1 MSSQKKV
8 TGFKKYL
15 HLASC
20 IGAAIVIIGA
30 LFKIMHWPG
39 ASIALICG
47 LGTEALLFALFAID
61 IPHEE
66 VDWTLAYPELV
77 PGMGADKA
85 HHDDTHETGISP
97 TQKLDHEL
105 SNAKIGPELMESLR
119 EGMESLSNNA
129 KQMADISKAN
139 IATSAYVESVEDAAK
154 NVSNLSNSYSKAAES
169 LMSLSISHDVSK
181 DLGDQINKASR
192 NLAAL
197 NASYELQ
204 LQESKDHL
212 SVTSKFHDGLS
223 ELMKNLND
231 SVDDTRKYRQEMSN
245 LSNNLSALNNI
256 YGNML
261 TAMNFNRG
269 ANS

>member
-1 MSSQKKV
+1 
-8 TGFKKYL
+8 
-15 HLASC
+15 
-20 IGAAIVIIGA
+20 
-30 LFKIMHWPG
+30 
-39 ASIALICG
+39 
-47 LGTEALLFALFAID
+47 
-61 IPHEE
+61 
-66 VDWTLAYPELV
+66 
-77 PGMGADKA
+77 
-85 HHDDTHETGISP
+85 
-97 TQKLDHEL
+97 
-105 SNAKIGPELMESLR
+105 
-119 EGMESLSNNA
+119 
-129 KQMADISKAN
+129 MADISKAN
-139 IATSAYVESVEDAAK
+139 IATNTYVESVEDAAK

-181 DLGDQINKASR
+181 DLGEQINMASK

>member
-1 MSSQKKV
+1 MSKMKKV

-20 IGAAIVIIGA
+20 LGAAVVIIGA

-39 ASIALICG
+39 ASAALIGG

-66 VDWTLAYPELV
+66 VDWTLAYPVLAGVGEL
-77 PGMGADKA
+77 
-85 HHDDTHETGISP
+85 HHEQEEGHDQGLTVS
-97 TQKLDHEL
+97 QKLDHEL

-139 IATSAYVESVEDAAK
+139 IVTNAYVESVEDAAK

-169 LMSLSISHDVSK
+169 LMSLSISHDVSQ
-181 DLGDQINKASR
+181 DLGEQINKASK

-212 SVTSKFHDGLS
+212 SVTSRFHDGLS

-231 SVDDTRKYRQEMSN
+231 SVEDTRKYRQEMGN
-245 LSNNLSALNNI
+245 LSSNLSALNNI

-261 TAMNFNRG
+261 SAMNFNKG

>member
-1 MSSQKKV
+1 MSKIKKV

-20 IGAAIVIIGA
+20 LGAAVVIIGA

-39 ASIALICG
+39 ASAALIGG

-77 PGMGADKA
+77 PGMGGHKEE
-85 HHDDTHETGISP
+85 HEESHEPGLTVS
-97 TQKLDHEL
+97 QKLDAEL
-105 SNAKIGPELMESLR
+105 ANAKIGPDLMESLR
-119 EGMESLSNNA
+119 ESMESLSTNA
-129 KQMADISKAN
+129 KQMSDISKAS
-139 IATSAYVESVEDAAK
+139 IATNTYVESVEDAAK
-154 NVSNLSNSYSKAAES
+154 NVSNLSTSYSKAAES

-181 DLGDQINKASR
+181 DLGEQINSASR

-204 LQESKDHL
+204 LQESKNHL
-212 SVTSKFHDGLS
+212 GVTSKFHDGLA

-231 SVDDTRKYRQEMSN
+231 SVDDTRKYRQEMNN

>member
-1 MSSQKKV
+1 MKKV

-20 IGAAIVIIGA
+20 LGAAVVIIGA

-39 ASIALICG
+39 ASIALIGG
-47 LGTEALLFALFAID
+47 LGTEAVLFALFAID

-66 VDWTLAYPELV
+66 VDWTIAYPELG
-77 PGMGADKA
+77 GMGGHKE
-85 HHDDTHETGISP
+85 THEETHEPGLSVS
-97 TQKLDHEL
+97 QKLDHEL
-105 SNAKIGPELMESLR
+105 ANAKIGPELMESLR

-129 KQMADISKAN
+129 KQMSDISKAN
-139 IATSAYVESVEDAAK
+139 IATSHYVESVEDAAK
-154 NVSNLSNSYSKAAES
+154 NVSNLSTSYSKAAES

-181 DLGDQINKASR
+181 DLGEQINNASR

-212 SVTSKFHDGLS
+212 SVTSKFHDGLA

-245 LSNNLSALNNI
+245 LSNNLNALNNI